1 MFAKL
6 LLQSLLWVSPIW
18 FYPST
23 VASQPTISQG
33 INPSTVASQ
42 STIPQGTNPLNVDEF
57 KIVAYLKDNPT
68 VEYNSNVIFVD
79 KDEDYKLAH
88 LMGKQVV
95 DVRYR
100 TKPVVSEADFVEEVQ
115 DKVNK
120 FKSVTSIESDAVI
133 LALLGNMTEEVKVS
147 D

>member
-1 MFAKL
+1 MFVKL

-18 FYPST
+18 LSPQTT
-23 VASQPTISQG
+23 VAQPS
-33 INPSTVASQ
+33 
-42 STIPQGTNPLNVDEF
+42 IPLGTNPLNVDEF

-68 VEYNSNVIFVD
+68 VTYNSNVVFVD
-79 KDEDYKLAH
+79 KDEDYTLAR
-88 LMGKQVV
+88 LMVKAVV

-100 TKPVVSEADFVEEVQ
+100 TKPVISETDSAEEVQ

-120 FKSVTSIESDAVI
+120 IKSATSIESDEVI
-133 LALLGNMTEEVKVS
+133 LALLGNMTETVKIS

>member
-1 MFAKL
+1 MIVKL
-6 LLQSLLWVSPIW
+6 LLQSLLWVSPLWLTPQTILAQ
-18 FYPST
+18 PS
-23 VASQPTISQG
+23 
-33 INPSTVASQ
+33 
-42 STIPQGTNPLNVDEF
+42 IPLGTNPLNVDES

-68 VEYNSNVIFVD
+68 SEFNSNIVFVD
-79 KDEDYKLAH
+79 KDEDYKLAQ

-100 TKPVVSEADFVEEVQ
+100 TKPVVSETDSAEEVQ

-120 FKSVTSIESDAVI
+120 IKSATLIESDEVA
-133 LALLGNMTEEVKVS
+133 LALLGNMTETIKVS

>member
-1 MFAKL
+1 MFVKF
-6 LLQSLLWVSPIW
+6 LLQFLLWVSPSW
-18 FYPST
+18 VTPQTTVVQPS
-23 VASQPTISQG
+23 
-33 INPSTVASQ
+33 
-42 STIPQGTNPLNVDEF
+42 IPLGTNPLNVEES

-68 VEYNSNVIFVD
+68 VEYNSNVVFVD
-79 KDEDYKLAH
+79 KDEDYKLAQ

-100 TKPVVSEADFVEEVQ
+100 TKPVVSETDSAEEVQ

-120 FKSVTSIESDAVI
+120 FKSATSIDSDEVA
-133 LALLGNMTEEVKVS
+133 LALLGNMTETVKVS

>member
-18 FYPST
+18 VTTQTT
-23 VASQPTISQG
+23 VAQPS
-33 INPSTVASQ
+33 
-42 STIPQGTNPLNVDEF
+42 IPLGTNHLNVDES

-68 VEYNSNVIFVD
+68 VTYNSNVVFVD

-88 LMGKQVV
+88 LMGKAVV

-100 TKPVVSEADFVEEVQ
+100 EKPVISETDSTEEVQ
-115 DKVNK
+115 AKINK
-120 FKSVTSIESDAVI
+120 IKSVTSIESDEVV
-133 LALLGNMTEEVKVS
+133 LALLGNMTETVKVS

>member
-1 MFAKL
+1 MFSNL
-6 LLQSLLWVSPIW
+6 LLQTLLWVSPIW
-18 FYPST
+18 LTPQTSVTQPS
-23 VASQPTISQG
+23 
-33 INPSTVASQ
+33 
-42 STIPQGTNPLNVDEF
+42 IPLGTNHLNVDES

-68 VEYNSNVIFVD
+68 VEYNSNVVFVD

-88 LMGKQVV
+88 LMGKSVV

-100 TKPVVSEADFVEEVQ
+100 TKPVVSETDSKEELQ

-120 FKSVTSIESDAVI
+120 IKSATSIDSDEVV
-133 LALLGNMTEEVKVS
+133 LALLGNMTEAVRVS

>member
-6 LLQSLLWVSPIW
+6 LLQCLLWVSPIL
-18 FYPST
+18 FSPST
-23 VASQPTISQG
+23 VASQPTI
-33 INPSTVASQ
+33 
-42 STIPQGTNPLNVDEF
+42 PQGSNPLNVDES

-68 VEYNSNVIFVD
+68 TTYNSNFVFVD

-88 LMGKQVV
+88 LMGKAVI

-100 TKPVVSEADFVEEVQ
+100 TKPVVSETDSLEEVQ

-120 FKSVTSIESDAVI
+120 IKSVTSIDSDEVA
-133 LALLGNMTEEVKVS
+133 LTLLGNMTETVKVS

>member
-1 MFAKL
+1 MFVKS

-18 FYPST
+18 LIPPT
-23 VASQPTISQG
+23 VA
-33 INPSTVASQ
+33 NQ
-42 STIPQGTNPLNVDEF
+42 SIVPLGTNSLNVEES

-68 VEYNSNVIFVD
+68 VEYNSNMVFVD

-88 LMGKQVV
+88 LMGKVAV

-100 TKPVVSEADFVEEVQ
+100 ERPAVSETDSTEEIQ

-120 FKSVTSIESDAVI
+120 IKSATSIGSDELA
-133 LALLGNMTEEVKVS
+133 LALLGNMKETVKVS

>member
-18 FYPST
+18 FIPPT
-23 VASQPTISQG
+23 VASQP
-33 INPSTVASQ
+33 
-42 STIPQGTNPLNVDEF
+42 TIPQGTNPLNVDES
-57 KIVAYLKDNPT
+57 KIVAYLKENPT
-68 VEYNSNVIFVD
+68 TTYNSNFVFVD
-79 KDEDYKLAH
+79 KDEDYKLAY
-88 LMGKQVV
+88 LMGKAVI

-100 TKPVVSEADFVEEVQ
+100 TNPVVSETDSLEKVQ

-120 FKSVTSIESDAVI
+120 IKSVTPIDSDEVA
-133 LALLGNMTEEVKVS
+133 LTLLGNMTETVKVS

>member
-1 MFAKL
+1 MFVKL

-18 FYPST
+18 VTPQTT
-23 VASQPTISQG
+23 VAQPS
-33 INPSTVASQ
+33 
-42 STIPQGTNPLNVDEF
+42 IPLGTNPLNVDES

-68 VEYNSNVIFVD
+68 SEFNSNVVFVD
-79 KDEDYKLAH
+79 KDEDYQLAH
-88 LMGKQVV
+88 LMGKSVV

-100 TKPVVSEADFVEEVQ
+100 TKPVVSETDSAEEIQ

-120 FKSVTSIESDAVI
+120 IKSTTSIESDEVI
-133 LALLGNMTEEVKVS
+133 LAILGNMTETVKVS

>member
-1 MFAKL
+1 MFVKF
-6 LLQSLLWVSPIW
+6 LLQFLLWVSPIW
-18 FYPST
+18 VTPQTTVVQPS
-23 VASQPTISQG
+23 
-33 INPSTVASQ
+33 
-42 STIPQGTNPLNVDEF
+42 IPLGTNPLNVEES

-68 VEYNSNVIFVD
+68 VEYNSNVVFVD
-79 KDEDYKLAH
+79 KDEDYKLAQ

-100 TKPVVSEADFVEEVQ
+100 TKPVVSETDSAEEVQ

-120 FKSVTSIESDAVI
+120 FKSATSIDSDEVA
-133 LALLGNMTEEVKVS
+133 LALLGNMTETVKVS

>member
-1 MFAKL
+1 MLINL
-6 LLQSLLWVSPIW
+6 LLQTLLWVSPLWLTPQTILAQ
-18 FYPST
+18 PS
-23 VASQPTISQG
+23 
-33 INPSTVASQ
+33 
-42 STIPQGTNPLNVDEF
+42 IPLGTNPLNVDES

-68 VEYNSNVIFVD
+68 SEFNSNIVFVD
-79 KDEDYKLAH
+79 KDEDYKLAQ

-100 TKPVVSEADFVEEVQ
+100 TKPVVSETDSAEEVQ

-120 FKSVTSIESDAVI
+120 IKSATSIESNEVA
-133 LALLGNMTEEVKVS
+133 LALLGNMTETVKVS

>member
-1 MFAKL
+1 MFSNL
-6 LLQSLLWVSPIW
+6 LLQTLLWVSPIW
-18 FYPST
+18 LTPQTSVTQPS
-23 VASQPTISQG
+23 
-33 INPSTVASQ
+33 
-42 STIPQGTNPLNVDEF
+42 IPLGTNPLNVDES

-68 VEYNSNVIFVD
+68 VEYNSNVVFVD

-88 LMGKQVV
+88 LMGKSVV

-100 TKPVVSEADFVEEVQ
+100 TKPVVSETDSKEELQ

-120 FKSVTSIESDAVI
+120 IKSATSIESDEVV
-133 LALLGNMTEEVKVS
+133 LAMLGNMTETVKVS

>member
-18 FYPST
+18 FIPPT
-23 VASQPTISQG
+23 VASQP
-33 INPSTVASQ
+33 
-42 STIPQGTNPLNVDEF
+42 TIPQGTNPLNVDES

-68 VEYNSNVIFVD
+68 TTYNSNFVFVD
-79 KDEDYKLAH
+79 KDEDYKLAY
-88 LMGKQVV
+88 LMGKAVI

-100 TKPVVSEADFVEEVQ
+100 TKPVVSETDSLEKVQ

-120 FKSVTSIESDAVI
+120 IKSVTPIDSDEVA
-133 LALLGNMTEEVKVS
+133 LTLLGNMTETVKVS